1 MSESTLEEAAVLS
14 AIYCGDG
21 EYQLIQVSADG
32 GVVVE
37 IKTCVG
43 DVRRVELSLSF
54 SLPPQYPLCPPDI
67 SVTSPV
73 LSREQCQDVRR
84 KLLEQAAALPA
95 EPMVHQLVCWLQ
107 QSGAVTSEGGEEAA
121 RVEDAGGE
129 EWTTVLLLDH
139 MRSRGRYVKM
149 LERWTV
155 QLHLTTRLLSG
166 RWILVLLRGARTDI
180 KEFCHLLKTVKVD
193 VDSSGKKC
201 KERMMKVLCER
212 PFTFSSSSKHGLASQ
227 GSGTKRSG
235 ESCFLE
241 KEYQSTLEL
250 TEAFQEAG
258 MAEMYQQIL
267 PLPTL

>member
-1 MSESTLEEAAVLS
+1 MSESALEEAAVLS
-14 AIYCGDG
+14 AIYCGEG
-21 EYQLIQVSADG
+21 EYQLIQVSGRKFQLLDKIYIQLWTATESHFRMDYSINNDTASHLNHVRGLKKQLANLNNINDG
-32 GVVVE
+32 DGVVQRKKIGIDE
-37 IKTCVG
+37 SLKGRKTFWCQCT
-43 DVRRVELSLSF
+43 L
-54 SLPPQYPLCPPDI
+54 LCAF
-67 SVTSPV
+67 VC
-73 LSREQCQDVRR
+73 SRD
-84 KLLEQAAALPA
+84 
-95 EPMVHQLVCWLQ
+95 
-107 QSGAVTSEGGEEAA
+107 SGAVTSEGDEEAA

-149 LERWTV
+149 LERWTE

-166 RWILVLLRGARTDI
+166 RWILVLLRGARRDI

-227 GSGTKRSG
+227 GS
-235 ESCFLE
+235 E

-267 PLPTL
+267 PLPT

>member
-1 MSESTLEEAAVLS
+1 MSESALEEAAVLS
-14 AIYCGDG
+14 AIYCGEG
-21 EYQLIQVSADG
+21 EYQLI
-32 GVVVE
+32 
-37 IKTCVG
+37 
-43 DVRRVELSLSF
+43 
-54 SLPPQYPLCPPDI
+54 
-67 SVTSPV
+67 
-73 LSREQCQDVRR
+73 
-84 KLLEQAAALPA
+84 
-95 EPMVHQLVCWLQ
+95 
-107 QSGAVTSEGGEEAA
+107 QSGAVTSEGDEEAA

-149 LERWTV
+149 LERWTE

-166 RWILVLLRGARTDI
+166 RWILVLLRGARRDI

-212 PFTFSSSSKHGLASQ
+212 PFTFSSSSKHGL
-227 GSGTKRSG
+227 
-235 ESCFLE
+235 
-241 KEYQSTLEL
+241 STLEL

>member
-1 MSESTLEEAAVLS
+1 MSESALEEAAVLS

-37 IKTCVG
+37 IKTCVVG

-54 SLPPQYPLCPPDI
+54 SLPPRYPLCPPDI
-67 SVTSPV
+67 SVTSPD
-73 LSREQCQDVRR
+73 LSRGQCQDVRR
-84 KLLEQAAALPA
+84 KLLEQAAALPT

-107 QSGAVTSEGGEEAA
+107 QSGAATSEGDEEAA

-139 MRSRGRYVKM
+139 MRSRGRYVKT
-149 LERWTV
+149 LERWSE
-155 QLHLTTRLLSG
+155 QLRLTTRLLSG
-166 RWILVLLRGARTDI
+166 RWILVLLRGARADI
-180 KEFCHLLKTVKVD
+180 KEFCRLLKTVKVD

-212 PFTFSSSSKHGLASQ
+212 PSSSKHGLASQ

-241 KEYQSTLEL
+241 KEYRSTLEL
-250 TEAFQEAG
+250 TEAFREAG